1 MSRKAL
7 ILGIGGQDGYYLT
20 NLLYRKGYEVWGMF
34 RPEDVSEDVIS
45 GLKGKATVLQGIR

>member
-45 GLKGKATVLQGIR
+45 GLKGQATVSQGIR